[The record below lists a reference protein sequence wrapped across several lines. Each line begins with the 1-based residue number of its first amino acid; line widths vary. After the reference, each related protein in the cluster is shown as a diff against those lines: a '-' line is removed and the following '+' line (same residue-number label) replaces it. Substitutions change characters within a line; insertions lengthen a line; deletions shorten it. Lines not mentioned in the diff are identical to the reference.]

1 MTLAELRKK
10 YVGKKVSDSY
20 ANQHTISIDLDADP
34 EYKYFAEVTIDD
46 DRKITRI
53 SRMTGRRLVGDDATR
68 VNYENIRICADD
80 YDIIDDE
87 IESLLDPDE
96 MVGEKTETI
105 EHTPRTD
112 EEELREEVRQLD
124 FLENMA
130 RHVSFYVNTE
140 YNRQRIKALIQKIAD
155 NEHRFFTIV
164 EEYDPGKSRNSLVLK
179 EKYR

>member
-1 MTLAELRKK
+1 M
-10 YVGKKVSDSY
+10 
-20 ANQHTISIDLDADP
+20 
-34 EYKYFAEVTIDD
+34 
-46 DRKITRI
+46 
-53 SRMTGRRLVGDDATR
+53 GDDATR

-96 MVGEKTETI
+96 VVEEKAETI

-140 YNRQRIKALIQKIAD
+140 YNRQRIKALMQKIAD

-164 EEYDPGKSRNSLVLK
+164 EEFDPEKSRNALALK
-179 EKYR
+179 EKNR